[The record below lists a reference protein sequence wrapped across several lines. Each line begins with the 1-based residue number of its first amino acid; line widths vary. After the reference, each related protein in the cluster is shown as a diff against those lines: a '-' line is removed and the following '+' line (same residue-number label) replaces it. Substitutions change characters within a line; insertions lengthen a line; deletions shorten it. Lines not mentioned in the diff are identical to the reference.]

1 MKTFQ
6 KIKPILLS
14 LNHKEKTHLN
24 SSISCSGNSKTVE
37 LRKGIVKFLLT
48 RDRTYKS
55 FLKKF
60 NYVSERKLNIELS
73 RIYAIL
79 KDSIISVS
87 SLKSEI
93 KDSDF
98 FLVKFKLLKQIPLVM
113 ILGKKGHVKE
123 CVNIIK
129 KNIRKATE
137 FELLEEKSIYL
148 QMLLDIEYH
157 QMPPE

>member
-1 MKTFQ
+1 
-6 KIKPILLS
+6 
-14 LNHKEKTHLN
+14 
-24 SSISCSGNSKTVE
+24 
-37 LRKGIVKFLLT
+37 
-48 RDRTYKS
+48 
-55 FLKKF
+55 
-60 NYVSERKLNIELS
+60 
-73 RIYAIL
+73 
-79 KDSIISVS
+79 
-87 SLKSEI
+87 
-93 KDSDF
+93 
-98 FLVKFKLLKQIPLVM
+98 M